1 MSDRNALRET
11 LTKVVDL
18 PYIDEDIAAAAKE
31 WMAGSEEAGKKLYA
45 LCVENG
51 KRDFTG
57 TPFEQAWLDNG
68 KKCPCDCCAAARE
81 VAASPELFT

>member
-1 MSDRNALRET
+1 
-11 LTKVVDL
+11 L

-57 TPFEQAWLDNG
+57 T
-68 KKCPCDCCAAARE
+68 
-81 VAASPELFT
+81 